1 MSLLTNLD
9 DTFAHAEDLN
19 AINKLMSLID
29 PELLQQAY
37 ALSGVATVRRPNLK
51 EHRSFW
57 SRLAT
62 LPHLACRVQLP
73 TARTAQKVPG
83 EKVVTAAETV
93 FLQIRTF
100 AGIGWD
106 PLFV

>member
-37 ALSGVATVRRPNLK
+37 ALSGVATVRRRRLPLDSVVFTIVGMSLF
-51 EHRSFW
+51 RSDPVW
-57 SRLAT
+57 DCLLYTSD
-62 LPHLACRVQLP
+62 
-73 TARTAQKVPG
+73 
-83 EKVVTAAETV
+83 AADE
-93 FLQIRTF
+93 
-100 AGIGWD
+100 
-106 PLFV
+106 